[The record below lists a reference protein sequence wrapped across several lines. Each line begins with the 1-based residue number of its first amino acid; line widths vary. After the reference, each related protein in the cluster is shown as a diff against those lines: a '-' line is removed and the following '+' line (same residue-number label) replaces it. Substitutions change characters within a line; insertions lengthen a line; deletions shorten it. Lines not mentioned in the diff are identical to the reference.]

1 MIIDAEER
9 MLYWGYTHMN
19 IACRDIND
27 DEEPDMVGLERIL
40 YDVGCLAVTKLSG
53 LEAYD
58 DELSDESENDT
69 GNDYESLDYE
79 SVEIE
84 NNPFEYESNDD
95 DFGAPQKYM
104 TGDIHEIAEPEN
116 LLFDED
122 DIPSIDI
129 EDLEEPDEEP
139 ALPPAAE
146 PKKSSDYGAKEK
158 EAA

>member
-27 DEEPDMVGLERIL
+27 AEEPDMVGLERIL
-40 YDVGCLAVTKLSG
+40 YDVGCLAITKLSG

-58 DELSDESENDT
+58 DELSDEVEDDT
-69 GNDYESLDYE
+69 GNDYEIMDYE
-79 SVEIE
+79 TVETE

-95 DFGAPQKYM
+95 NFGFPQSYM
-104 TGDIHEIAEPEN
+104 TEDIHELAEPEN
-116 LLFDED
+116 FLFNED
-122 DIPSIDI
+122 DTLMAEMD
-129 EDLEEPDEEP
+129 DFEEPDDQPE
-139 ALPPAAE
+139 LPPAAA
-146 PKKSSDYGAKEK
+146 PKKNSDYAAPKK